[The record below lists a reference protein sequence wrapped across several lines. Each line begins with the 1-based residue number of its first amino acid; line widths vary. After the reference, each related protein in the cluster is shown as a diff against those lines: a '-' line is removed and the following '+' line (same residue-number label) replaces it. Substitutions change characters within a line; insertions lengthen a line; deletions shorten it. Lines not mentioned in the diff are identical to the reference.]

1 MDCQAL
7 AQAARDIYGY
17 IEENF
22 KVTLLAAVITERELL
37 KHEMSA
43 EELSEGSLDDI
54 ISRWQGEY
62 IFLLFTLF

>member
-43 EELSEGSLDDI
+43 EELSEGRLNDI
-54 ISRWQGEY
+54 ISRWQGGCVL
-62 IFLLFTLF
+62 LLFTRF

>member
-7 AQAARDIYGY
+7 AQAARDIYGH
-17 IEENF
+17 IQDDF

-43 EELSEGSLDDI
+43 EELSEGRLNDI
-54 ISRWQGEY
+54 ISRWQGGCVL
-62 IFLLFTLF
+62 LLFTLF